1 LINAL
6 TLSIAI
12 EAVNKTDSIKIEIA
26 NRTYPLKV
34 SADQVAIIEKAA
46 LVVNERLKE
55 YEIAFGVRD
64 LQDLLAMCALHMAAE
79 QLGFQK
85 NRELQEDEINKELRS
100 ITELI
105 KAFE

>member
-1 LINAL
+1 M
-6 TLSIAI
+6 
-12 EAVNKTDSIKIEIA
+12 NKTDSFTIVIA
-26 NRTYPLKV
+26 NRSYPLKI
-34 SADQVAIIEKAA
+34 SADQVAIIQKAA

-64 LQDLLAMCALHMAAE
+64 MQDLLAMCALHMAAE

-85 NRELQEDEINKELRS
+85 NQELEEDEIKKELRS